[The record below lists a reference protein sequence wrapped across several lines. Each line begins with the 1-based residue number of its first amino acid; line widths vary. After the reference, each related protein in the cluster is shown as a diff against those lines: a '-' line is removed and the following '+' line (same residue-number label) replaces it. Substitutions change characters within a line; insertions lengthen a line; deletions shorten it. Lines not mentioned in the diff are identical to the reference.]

1 MKTVYIVRHAKSS
14 WDFPQLED
22 HERPIITKGI
32 KRTEQIIRFLR
43 ERNIKVEN
51 LYASHAVRSAETA
64 HMLAPALG
72 VEINQIVIEPEIYH
86 GGTSA
91 LTNLIYGLPDDVNS
105 VMIVGHNPAVT
116 DFANEYT
123 DQYLDWLPTS
133 AMVALRFDTDAW
145 EKIDEAK
152 VTTDFIIT
160 PSMLKN

>member
-14 WDFPQLED
+14 WEFPQLED
-22 HERPIITKGI
+22 HERPVIPKGI
-32 KRTEQIIRFLR
+32 RRTERVIEFLR
-43 ERNIKVEN
+43 ERNIKVDL

-64 HMLAPALG
+64 RMLAPAVG
-72 VEINQIVIEPEIYH
+72 VEPDQIITEPEIYH

-91 LTNLIYGLPDDVNS
+91 LTPLIYGLPDGADS

-123 DQYLDWLPTS
+123 HEYLDWLPTS
-133 AMVALRFDTDAW
+133 AVVALRFDTNDW
-145 EKIDEAK
+145 SKIDEAK